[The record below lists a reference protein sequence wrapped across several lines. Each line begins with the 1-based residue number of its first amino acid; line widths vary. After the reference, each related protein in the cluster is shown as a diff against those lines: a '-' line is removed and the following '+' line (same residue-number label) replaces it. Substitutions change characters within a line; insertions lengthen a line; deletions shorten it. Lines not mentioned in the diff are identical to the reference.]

1 MNHSKAYILF
11 WFIPFLICFHIQ
23 AQDSIVDQDIK
34 VNSQIWIDYNFTN
47 EIDEDKTLRT
57 QAGFRKIY
65 PNVYNRFLVI
75 STLDIP
81 HNKPLKI
88 FNLKNALIHNF
99 QLGAGLI
106 YTQNYEADDN
116 LEFRLVQG
124 TKFKIPL
131 ISGIVLL
138 NYLRIEERFQT
149 KFNGSGW
156 HAGFRFRYKASTVL
170 DWKKQFLPFIEGFYI
185 PLSVELFFN
194 LKKSDQFNDVVRIE
208 PGIGYKLKNDWR
220 FELHGIFNQTKNS
233 TENDT
238 NTSDFIIRLRVFSGN
253 SNLFSKKKPI
263 LPEEESEN

>member
-1 MNHSKAYILF
+1 MKA
-11 WFIPFLICFHIQ
+11 FIFFCFTAIFISAQTQ

-34 VNSQIWIDYNFTN
+34 VNSQIWLDYNFTN
-47 EIDEDKTLRT
+47 AIDDDKILRT

-131 ISGIVLL
+131 LKGIVLI

-156 HAGFRFRYKASTVL
+156 HSGFRFRYKISTIL